1 MPFITHRKAENYILV
16 EIKMRLKRT
25 FTRNNIGSF
34 IEQTLSWTNQDNNN
48 FYIKLHGDHLGK

>member
-25 FTRNNIGSF
+25 FTKNNV
-34 IEQTLSWTNQDNNN
+34 
-48 FYIKLHGDHLGK
+48 